1 LNYSRSDF
9 TTHNGIELFYTIFSL
24 RELGSE
30 QNGHDRSTIM
40 STLMLEGTAVAS
52 NPATQGSKA
61 ATLRVAALGVLSI
74 RFIQGFVYWGGGSR
88 RFIYAPAKLDPNAAS
103 WMANKFQSA
112 MPGALLG
119 TDHIIAF
126 LLHHFYLL
134 YASLI
139 LFSAAELITGLFLM
153 MGFLTRAAALVSIG
167 LSVVLML
174 MFGWQGATCIDEWT
188 MAACNV
194 AIGATL
200 MLGGSGAFS
209 LDNGLL
215 ARNPALARR
224 RWFRWISGALPVP
237 MPSGAFER
245 LALAVFAATVV
256 FNVATYNH
264 YRGSVITP
272 FHGGPVSPSKHHL
285 SLTDGVLLRSGAV
298 RFHAYLD
305 GGTPAAP
312 SNVMT
317 AALKSNDGTV
327 LEQWDGMALSHLPTS
342 AITNEYAYN
351 RFAPGPF
358 GLRAQMGAM
367 ATITLSA
374 TNAAEVGG
382 VYGAAT
388 LELRTVNGNTF
399 SVAVRP
405 G

>member
-1 LNYSRSDF
+1 MS
-9 TTHNGIELFYTIFSL
+9 SL
-24 RELGSE
+24 
-30 QNGHDRSTIM
+30 
-40 STLMLEGTAVAS
+40 TLDSMAAAS
-52 NPATQGSKA
+52 NPALQRGEA
-61 ATLRVAALGVLSI
+61 DALRIAALALLSI

-88 RFIYAPAKLDPNAAS
+88 RFIYAPAKLDPNATN

-139 LFSAAELITGLFLM
+139 LFSAVELITGLLLM
-153 MGFLTRAAALVSIG
+153 TGFLTRVAALSSIG

-188 MAACNV
+188 MAACNL

-200 MLGGSGAFS
+200 MLGGGGAFS
-209 LDNGLL
+209 LDNALL
-215 ARNPALARR
+215 ARKPALAERG
-224 RWFRWISGALPVP
+224 WFRWMSGALPLPVR
-237 MPSGAFER
+237 SGTFQK

-256 FNVATYNH
+256 FNVATYSY

-272 FHGGPVSPSKHHL
+272 FHGGPVSPSKHHFA
-285 SLTDGVLLRSGAV
+285 LTDGVVLPNGAV

-305 GGTPAAP
+305 GGTSAAP
-312 SNVMT
+312 SNVMSV
-317 AALKSNDGTV
+317 ALKSVDGTV
-327 LEQWDGMALSHLPTS
+327 LERWDGAALSQLPTS
-342 AITNEYAYN
+342 AITNEFAYN

-367 ATITLSA
+367 ATITLPA
-374 TNAAEVGG
+374 TSAAEIGG
-382 VYGAAT
+382 VHGAAT
-388 LELRTVNGNTF
+388 LELRTVNGNAF
-399 SVAVRP
+399 NVAVRP

>member
-1 LNYSRSDF
+1 M
-9 TTHNGIELFYTIFSL
+9 
-24 RELGSE
+24 
-30 QNGHDRSTIM
+30 STI
-40 STLMLEGTAVAS
+40 TLNGTAAAS
-52 NPATQGSKA
+52 KPATHRSRVDA
-61 ATLRVAALGVLSI
+61 LRTAALALLSI
-74 RFIQGFVYWGGGSR
+74 RFIQGFIYWGGGSR

-134 YASLI
+134 YGSLI
-139 LFSAAELITGLFLM
+139 LFSAAELIAGLFLM
-153 MGFLTRAAALVSIG
+153 TGLLTRAAALVSIG

-188 MAACNV
+188 MAACNL

-209 LDNGLL
+209 LDNALL
-215 ARNPALARR
+215 ARNPTLARR
-224 RWFRWISGALPVP
+224 GWFRWMSGALPPPV
-237 MPSGAFER
+237 PSGAFQK
-245 LALAVFAATVV
+245 LALVVFAATVV
-256 FNVATYNH
+256 FNVATYDY
-264 YRGSVITP
+264 YRGSVFTP

-285 SLTDGVLLRSGAV
+285 DLTDGVLLPDGAV

-317 AALKSNDGTV
+317 AVLKASDGSV
-327 LEQWDGMALSHLPTS
+327 LEQWDGAALSRLPTS
-342 AITNEYAYN
+342 AIANEFAYN

-358 GLRAQMGAM
+358 GLRAKMGAT
-367 ATITLSA
+367 ATITLPAASGA
-374 TNAAEVGG
+374 DTGRLRNAAMLQLG
-382 VYGAAT
+382 
-388 LELRTVNGNTF
+388 TVNGNTF
-399 SVAVRP
+399 NIAIRP
-405 G
+405 E

>member
-1 LNYSRSDF
+1 
-9 TTHNGIELFYTIFSL
+9 
-24 RELGSE
+24 
-30 QNGHDRSTIM
+30 M
-40 STLMLEGTAVAS
+40 STLTLEGTAAAS
-52 NPATQGSKA
+52 NPVAQRSRA
-61 ATLRVAALGVLSI
+61 DTLRIAALGLLSI

-134 YASLI
+134 YVSLI

-153 MGFLTRAAALVSIG
+153 AGFLTRAAALVSIG

-188 MAACNV
+188 MAACNL

-200 MLGGSGAFS
+200 MLGGSSAFS
-209 LDNGLL
+209 LDNALL
-215 ARNPALARR
+215 AGKPALARR
-224 RWFRWISGALPVP
+224 GWFRWMSGALPLP
-237 MPSGAFER
+237 MRSGAFQK

-256 FNVATYNH
+256 FNVATYNY

-285 SLTDGVLLRSGAV
+285 DLTDGVLLPNGAV

-312 SNVMT
+312 SNVMS
-317 AALKSNDGTV
+317 AVLKSNDGAV
-327 LEQWDGMALSHLPTS
+327 LEQWDGTALSHLPAS
-342 AITNEYAYN
+342 AISNEFAYN

-358 GLRAQMGAM
+358 GLRAKMGAV
-367 ATITLSA
+367 ATITLPVMSEA
-374 TNAAEVGG
+374 NAASQHN
-382 VYGAAT
+382 AAT
-388 LELRTVNGNTF
+388 LQLRTVNGNTF
-399 SVAVRP
+399 NVAVRP
-405 G
+405 E

>member
-1 LNYSRSDF
+1 VSIL
-9 TTHNGIELFYTIFSL
+9 
-24 RELGSE
+24 
-30 QNGHDRSTIM
+30 
-40 STLMLEGTAVAS
+40 TLDGTATAS
-52 NPATQGSKA
+52 NSADQRSRA
-61 ATLRVAALGVLSI
+61 DTLRIAALALLSI
-74 RFIQGFVYWGGGSR
+74 RFIQGFIYWGGGSR
-88 RFIYAPAKLDPNAAS
+88 RFIYAPAKLDPNAAT

-139 LFSAAELITGLFLM
+139 LFSAAELVTGLFLM
-153 MGFLTRAAALVSIG
+153 TGFLTRAAALVSIG

-188 MAACNV
+188 MAACNL

-209 LDNGLL
+209 LDNALL
-215 ARNPALARR
+215 ARKPALAERG
-224 RWFRWISGALPVP
+224 WFRWMSGALPLP
-237 MPSGAFER
+237 IHSGTFQK

-256 FNVATYNH
+256 FNVATYNY
-264 YRGSVITP
+264 YRGSVITA

-285 SLTDGVLLRSGAV
+285 DLTDGVLLPNGTV

-305 GGTPAAP
+305 GGTPEAP

-317 AALKSNDGTV
+317 AVLKSNDGSV
-327 LEQWDGMALSHLPTS
+327 LEQWDGSALSHLPTS
-342 AITNEYAYN
+342 AIANEFAYN

-358 GLRAQMGAM
+358 GLRAEMGAM
-367 ATITLSA
+367 ATITLPAAGGVDTSSLH
-374 TNAAEVGG
+374 NAA
-382 VYGAAT
+382 A
-388 LELRTVNGNTF
+388 LQLRTVNGNIF
-399 SVAVRP
+399 NVAVRVE
-405 G
+405 

>member
-1 LNYSRSDF
+1 
-9 TTHNGIELFYTIFSL
+9 
-24 RELGSE
+24 
-30 QNGHDRSTIM
+30 M
-40 STLMLEGTAVAS
+40 STVTLNGTAATS
-52 NPATQGSKA
+52 NSATHRSKA
-61 ATLRVAALGVLSI
+61 DALRVAALALLSI
-74 RFIQGFVYWGGGSR
+74 RFIQGFIYWGGGSR
-88 RFIYAPAKLDPNAAS
+88 RFIYAPAKLDPHAAS

-139 LFSAAELITGLFLM
+139 LFSAAELIAGLCLM
-153 MGFLTRAAALVSIG
+153 TGFLTRAAALVSIG

-188 MAACNV
+188 MAACNL

-209 LDNGLL
+209 LDNALL
-215 ARNPALARR
+215 ARNPTLARR
-224 RWFRWISGALPVP
+224 GWFRCMSGALPLP
-237 MPSGAFER
+237 MRSGTFQNF
-245 LALAVFAATVV
+245 ALAVFAATVV

-285 SLTDGVLLRSGAV
+285 DLADGVLLSNGAV

-305 GGTPAAP
+305 GGTPASP

-317 AALKSNDGTV
+317 AVLKSNDGAV
-327 LEQWDGMALSHLPTS
+327 LEQWDGTALSQLPTS
-342 AITNEYAYN
+342 AIANEFAYN

-358 GLRAQMGAM
+358 GLSAKMGAI
-367 ATITLSA
+367 ATITLPAASSA
-374 TNAAEVGG
+374 DIASLHS
-382 VYGAAT
+382 AAT
-388 LELRTVNGNTF
+388 LQLRTVNGNAF

-405 G
+405 E

>member
-1 LNYSRSDF
+1 
-9 TTHNGIELFYTIFSL
+9 
-24 RELGSE
+24 
-30 QNGHDRSTIM
+30 M
-40 STLMLEGTAVAS
+40 SILMLDDAAAAS
-52 NPATQGSKA
+52 NPAAAQGSKA
-61 ATLRVAALGVLSI
+61 DALRIAALALLSI

-126 LLHHFYLL
+126 LLQHFYLL

-153 MGFLTRAAALVSIG
+153 TGFLTRAAALASIG

-188 MAACNV
+188 MAACNL

-209 LDNGLL
+209 LDNALL
-215 ARNPALARR
+215 ARRPALAERG
-224 RWFRWISGALPVP
+224 WFRWMSGALPLP
-237 MPSGAFER
+237 LRSGAFEG

-256 FNVATYNH
+256 FNVATYNY
-264 YRGSVITP
+264 YRGSVVTP
-272 FHGGPVSPSKHHL
+272 FHGGPVSPGKHHL
-285 SLTDGVLLRSGAV
+285 SLTDGVLLPNGAV

-312 SNVMT
+312 SNMMT
-317 AALKSNDGTV
+317 AVLKSQDGAV
-327 LEQWDGMALSHLPTS
+327 LEQWDGGVLSRLPVS
-342 AITNEYAYN
+342 AISNEFAYN

-358 GLRAQMGAM
+358 GLRAEVGAM
-367 ATITLSA
+367 ATITLP
-374 TNAAEVGG
+374 AANGADIG
-382 VYGAAT
+382 SLHSAAT
-388 LELRTVNGNTF
+388 LQLRTVNGNTF
-399 SVAVRP
+399 NLAVRP
-405 G
+405 E